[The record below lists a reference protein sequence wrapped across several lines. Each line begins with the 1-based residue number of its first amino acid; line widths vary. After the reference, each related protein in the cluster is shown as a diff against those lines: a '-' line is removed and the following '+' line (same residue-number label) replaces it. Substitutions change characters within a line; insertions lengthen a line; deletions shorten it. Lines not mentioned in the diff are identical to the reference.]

1 MPYSV
6 ATLGDSSV
14 LSLTCTR
21 TKIVETRQ
29 SPRFVCLTALPSLDA
44 APRAAF
50 YARART
56 LARAIARDYTRDR
69 IFSTYRLELPLV
81 LLRELI
87 NQRRNHSARPAP
99 RRPKIHEHRNVGLQ
113 HFRLKRRVRDH
124 GRERACACTHIFIRQ
139 SPRSRISRVRARR
152 DSLVYRALGPPH
164 PGGLSRTRSGVTT
177 RFPSRPRAA
186 RRPASAPR
194 RPRSTRVNLHRA
206 FPRPRRP
213 SVASRARRASR
224 MHRARAPA
232 IARIFIR
239 VDAPLVLVSSARA
252 TTRARLDGV
261 LFWCVFRVTEVT
273 AGHRARVSDIVY
285 ARRAMPTWPLSE
297 LIRRGK
303 Q

>member
-29 SPRFVCLTALPSLDA
+29 SPRFVCLTASPSLDA

-69 IFSTYRLELPLV
+69 TFSTYRLELPLV

-87 NQRRNHSARPAP
+87 TQRRNHSARPAP

-139 SPRSRISRVRARR
+139 SPRSRISRVRSRR
-152 DSLVYRALGPPH
+152 TAP
-164 PGGLSRTRSGVTT
+164 SRT
-177 RFPSRPRAA
+177 
-186 RRPASAPR
+186 
-194 RPRSTRVNLHRA
+194 
-206 FPRPRRP
+206 
-213 SVASRARRASR
+213 ARRASR
-224 MHRARAPA
+224 APASASRA
-232 IARIFIR
+232 IARASIVAR
-239 VDAPLVLVSSARA
+239 ASRSARA
-252 TTRARLDGV
+252 RDANGRRGRARCAMRDGI
-261 LFWCVFRVTEVT
+261 
-273 AGHRARVSDIVY
+273 S
-285 ARRAMPTWPLSE
+285 
-297 LIRRGK
+297 
-303 Q
+303 

>member
-29 SPRFVCLTALPSLDA
+29 SPRFVCLTASPSLDA

-69 IFSTYRLELPLV
+69 TFSTYRLELPLV

-186 RRPASAPR
+186 RRPASAPAPAFDAR
-194 RPRSTRVNLHRA
+194 KSPPRIPT
-206 FPRPRRP
+206 PRRP

-273 AGHRARVSDIVY
+273 AGHRARVSDIVN

>member
-1 MPYSV
+1 MERMPYSV

-29 SPRFVCLTALPSLDA
+29 SPRFVCLTASPSLDA

-69 IFSTYRLELPLV
+69 TFSTYRLELPLV

-99 RRPKIHEHRNVGLQ
+99 RRPKIHEHRNVRLQ

-206 FPRPRRP
+206 FQPLDVRASRRARVARRECTARARPRSR
-213 SVASRARRASR
+213 ASSFALTHRSCSSPPRARR
-224 MHRARAPA
+224 RARGWTAFYFGAFFASPRSPRG
-232 IARIFIR
+232 IAR
-239 VDAPLVLVSSARA
+239 
-252 TTRARLDGV
+252 G
-261 LFWCVFRVTEVT
+261 
-273 AGHRARVSDIVY
+273 
-285 ARRAMPTWPLSE
+285 
-297 LIRRGK
+297 
-303 Q
+303 

>member
-29 SPRFVCLTALPSLDA
+29 SPRFVCLTASPSLDA

-69 IFSTYRLELPLV
+69 TFSTYRLELPLV

-164 PGGLSRTRSGVTT
+164 PGGLSRTRSGVTI
-177 RFPSRPRAA
+177 PIAPA
-186 RRPASAPR
+186 RRAPPRIRPPAPAFDARKSPPR
-194 RPRSTRVNLHRA
+194 IPS
-206 FPRPRRP
+206 PRRP